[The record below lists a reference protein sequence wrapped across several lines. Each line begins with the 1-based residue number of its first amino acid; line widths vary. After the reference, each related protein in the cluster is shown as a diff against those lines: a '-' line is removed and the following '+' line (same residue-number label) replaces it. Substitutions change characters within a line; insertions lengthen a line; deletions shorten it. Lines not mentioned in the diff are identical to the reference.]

1 MKMGCAGS
9 MQVGLQPDKLCKP
22 EQVLT
27 SYWSSGEQDGAS
39 LQEDPCVT
47 LAKDLLL
54 QQ

>member
-1 MKMGCAGS
+1 

-27 SYWSSGEQDGAS
+27 SYWSSGKQDGSS
-39 LQEDPCVT
+39 LQDDPCIS
-47 LAKDLLL
+47 LAKDILL